1 MEHNLGLT
9 CDPVGGQVQVPCIE
23 RNAMGAVKAIN
34 AARMAMSRTSDPLVD
49 LDKIIEVMYEVGKD
63 MSPKYRETSWGG
75 LALKLPVPTA
85 CPKAAEPV
93 RIRWAP

>member
-1 MEHNLGLT
+1 MNNST
-9 CDPVGGQVQVPCIE
+9 E
-23 RNAMGAVKAIN
+23 RKNQRKLA
-34 AARMAMSRTSDPLVD
+34 
-49 LDKIIEVMYEVGKD
+49 EVRKD

-75 LALKLPVPTA
+75 LALKLPVPEA